1 MNKLEVEKV
10 ANKIYKTIMSRYKD
24 EYSNISDEVVDTF
37 INETSEYLLK
47 LSSNHQPNQA
57 GKITEFTIAFD
68 SVMSKC
74 TDPNDLIYAFYEI
87 AKRIDKTTDL
97 EIQVNDDGE
106 AQIWQCYPAKGKL
119 IEKHINM
126 MKNNNIGGIH
136 HE

>member
-1 MNKLEVEKV
+1 MNKLEVEKI
-10 ANKIYKTIMSRYKD
+10 ANKIYKTIMSRCKD
-24 EYSNISDEVVDTF
+24 EYSNISDEVADTF
-37 INETSEYLLK
+37 INEVSKYLLK

-57 GKITEFTIAFD
+57 GKITEFTVAFD

>member
-10 ANKIYKTIMSRYKD
+10 ANKIYKTIMSHCKD

-37 INETSEYLLK
+37 INEVSKYLLK
-47 LSSNHQPNQA
+47 LSNNHQPNQA

-87 AKRIDKTTDL
+87 AKRINKIPDL
-97 EIQVNDDGE
+97 EIKVNEDGE
-106 AQIWQCYPAKGKL
+106 AKIWQCYPVKGKL
-119 IEKHINM
+119 LEKYLDLMSDRIER
-126 MKNNNIGGIH
+126 
-136 HE
+136 

>member
-1 MNKLEVEKV
+1 MDKLEVEKI
-10 ANKIYKTIMSRYKD
+10 ANKIYKTITSRCKD

-37 INETSEYLLK
+37 INEVSEYLLK
-47 LSSNHQPNQA
+47 LSSNHQPNKA

-74 TDPNDLIYAFYEI
+74 ADPNDLIYAFYEI

-126 MKNNNIGGIH
+126 MKNNIGGIH

>member
-1 MNKLEVEKV
+1 MNKLEVEKI
-10 ANKIYKTIMSRYKD
+10 ANKIYKTIMSHCKD

-37 INETSEYLLK
+37 VNEVSEYLLK

-136 HE
+136 YE

>member
-10 ANKIYKTIMSRYKD
+10 ANKIYKTIMSRCKD
-24 EYSNISDEVVDTF
+24 EYSNIDDKAVDIF
-37 INETSEYLLK
+37 INELSKYLLK
-47 LSSNHQPNQA
+47 LSNNHQPNGA

-87 AKRIDKTTDL
+87 AKRIDKISDL

-106 AQIWQCYPAKGKL
+106 AQIWQCYPVKGKL
-119 IEKHINM
+119 IEKYLDLMSDRI
-126 MKNNNIGGIH
+126 
-136 HE
+136 ER